1 MRPRSSSK
9 ASCRYLVSKQ
19 AEAQRSFKCWRTQR
33 STAPATCPSQSVS
46 FLPFPQPLTTCSQ
59 AVSAVLHCETQVSS
73 FQSVIGT
80 YLQSKQQ
87 SALVHA
93 TKKQLRTEYVYSMST
108 IRVYNHVMHKLENL
122 SAQVLDR
129 RPAVRQLWS
138 HAVNPFRRQ
147 LFNTLYANH
156 RYVQAFAGGL
166 PGGRL
171 ELPRMDNWSLGLWTS
186 PNYEADRPSTL
197 DLSRPALSQ
206 VHTVLLI
213 DDSISMTE
221 RGIPSWG
228 SGSSRWHQVG
238 GLISDLAPIVTQYD
252 PQGMDMHFL
261 NHRNSQQGLRSSEDV
276 QAIFSRV
283 RPTGGAPL
291 GRCVCTILGAYMAT
305 LRYERNLKPLNLVII
320 TDGKV
325 DDEFVLLS
333 TLQPHSRSW
342 ASCSSAGNRISAGWQ
357 LSSGYTPST
366 PHRRNR

>member
-1 MRPRSSSK
+1 
-9 ASCRYLVSKQ
+9 
-19 AEAQRSFKCWRTQR
+19 
-33 STAPATCPSQSVS
+33 
-46 FLPFPQPLTTCSQ
+46 
-59 AVSAVLHCETQVSS
+59 
-73 FQSVIGT
+73 
-80 YLQSKQQ
+80 
-87 SALVHA
+87 
-93 TKKQLRTEYVYSMST
+93 MST

-333 TLQPHSRSW
+333 TLQEHVSRIVDRGHP
-342 ASCSSAGNRISAGWQ
+342 AHQLGIEFLQVGNCRQATRHLHRIEEIVRSDTYDVVGVTPVGYGQQRMSVDMLTAVI
-357 LSSGYTPST
+357 LSGIDARVNHYL
-366 PHRRNR
+366 RKKRINV